1 MYRPAAHQRSWALPG
16 QMPDQARSHLAY
28 TRSTGHGSVLPSTSP
43 AHFDRKRA
51 KTTMA
56 KQQPETHGT
65 PSLLIAV
72 EHLARV
78 QDRFDT
84 QESDPTGT
92 SAGDDGE
99 NRDGLNHPEA

>member
-1 MYRPAAHQRSWALPG
+1 MANREPS
-16 QMPDQARSHLAY
+16 S
-28 TRSTGHGSVLPSTSP
+28 SVGES
-43 AHFDRKRA
+43 
-51 KTTMA
+51 
-56 KQQPETHGT
+56 G
-65 PSLLIAV
+65 LLIAV
-72 EHLARV
+72 EQLARV